1 MVPSIESWLITTLA
15 YFPCLSGT
23 MIEIN
28 YGDNACYIRKEAGSD
43 DISGDFNEYGF
54 TKTTNIV
61 DVVVTIKG
69 DGELAKLATWTSEG
83 FSYALYIDNGVT
95 LEEIGETIESIR

>member
-1 MVPSIESWLITTLA
+1 MLQKEGAQKPL
-15 YFPCLSGT
+15 
-23 MIEIN
+23 
-28 YGDNACYIRKEAGSD
+28 YIRKEAGSD
-43 DISGDFNEYGF
+43 DISGDYNEYVF
-54 TKTTNIV
+54 TKATNIG

-95 LEEIGETIESIR
+95 LEEIGEIIESIR